1 MEQAVREVFRNWN
14 CDERGLVARLDAL
27 ARSRGE
33 EVYKEIFRYLTG
45 RDFEAPTAGRYWR
58 EALVRWESTS
68 GLRPAQQRVRGALL
82 DYLYQVVG
90 EKFGAAT
97 DGLTGL
103 YTHAFAR
110 HHIDKLIAY
119 KRFRNCRRP
128 LALVLLEVDGFGAF
142 NARHGS
148 LAGDRVLR
156 QLADLLRQGLREI
169 DVAARCGGS
178 SFALILPDSNRFEA
192 FTAAKNVRATLLG
205 NPLATAAA
213 EGEKLDI
220 RFGVATYPE
229 AGENSSKLY
238 REAERALLP
247 AREASPPLTG
257 SAERR
262 QDRRQ
267 AVCSLVEFTLGKGG
281 EFIPALATDISRTG
295 IAFGCDADLPPGTP
309 LQIRF
314 RQPFWPQ
321 TREVAGT
328 VRRAEREALRG
339 LNRIGLEFAAPV
351 DALSRPTLC

>member
-1 MEQAVREVFRNWN
+1 MEQAVREVFRNWD
-14 CDERGLVARLDAL
+14 CDEGGLVARLDAL

-33 EVYKEIFRYLTG
+33 EVYQEIFRYLTG

-58 EALVRWESTS
+58 EALVRWESTA
-68 GLRPAQQRVRGALL
+68 GLRPAQQKVRGALL

-110 HHIDKLIAY
+110 HHLDKLIAY
-119 KRFRNCRRP
+119 KRFRDCRRP

-156 QLADLLRQGLREI
+156 QLAELLRQGLREF

-192 FTAAKNVRATLLG
+192 FTAAEKVRATLLSS
-205 NPLATAAA
+205 PLAAA
-213 EGEKLDI
+213 EGEKLGI
-220 RFGVATYPE
+220 GFGVATYPE
-229 AGENSSKLY
+229 AGENGSKLY
-238 REAERALLP
+238 REAERELAV
-247 AREASPPLTG
+247 AREAATPLAG
-257 SAERR
+257 STERR
-262 QDRRQ
+262 QNRRQ
-267 AVCSLVEFTLGKGG
+267 AVCSLVEFALGNND
-281 EFIPALATDISRTG
+281 EFLPALATDISRTG

-309 LQIRF
+309 LQLRF

-321 TREVAGT
+321 AREVAGT

-351 DALSRPTLC
+351 DCLYRPTLC